1 MKEIFKSAL
10 NNSYSY
16 QDYRKIITDLLQE
29 GKTTGTI
36 QSEALVNYSRLNE
49 TRMHRLDKTIV
60 IDLVI
65 ISKLKLIQSQYI
77 WLVIAEGWC
86 GDAAQILPILNKMSE
101 VSDNIDL
108 KVVFR
113 DDNEALMNLFLTN
126 GNKSIPKLIILD
138 EATSALDNETEKA
151 VMDAVNNLSKRITI
165 ILIAHRLNTV
175 KKCDKIYLLE
185 KGKNENVRTDIEF
198 SEIEKQFPLESLNY
212 KRSSKKIIFMLKR
225 FDDDRFTSFWL

>member
-77 WLVIAEGWC
+77 WLVSAEGWC

-138 EATSALDNETEKA
+138 KNSLDVIADWGPRPIGA
-151 VMDAVNNLSKRITI
+151 VEI
-165 ILIAHRLNTV
+165 I
-175 KKCDKIYLLE
+175 E
-185 KGKNENVRTDIEF
+185 
-198 SEIEKQFPLESLNY
+198 NY
-212 KRSSKKIIFMLKR
+212 KEKFGII
-225 FDDDRFTSFWL
+225 DDTIKSELQMWYLHDKGLSTQKEITELMSL